1 MTFLHASVIPGLD
14 PMGAKIAGSG
24 PLFVVMAAR
33 VAAIHVFGAASK
45 VVDGRARPGHD
56 GQKVGC
62 PDPIL
67 APMGLDPGINRGTV
81 LVRSTGRARG

>member
-33 VAAIHVFGAASK
+33 VAAIHVFGAASND
-45 VVDGRARPGHD
+45 VDGRARPGHD
-56 GQKVGC
+56 VERAC
-62 PDPIL
+62 PNPAL
-67 APMGLDPGINRGTV
+67 APIGLGPGMTKQPTDR
-81 LVRSTGRARG
+81 